1 MNIKLLNIG
10 FGNYLVMSK
19 VVGIFSPDS
28 APMKRLREEYRKS
41 DNLIDVTHG
50 RRTRAVILTSS
61 NHVVL
66 SSIQTET
73 IEQRIKS
80 AQH

>member
-1 MNIKLLNIG
+1 MTTPLLNIG
-10 FGNYLVMSK
+10 FGNYLVLSK
-19 VVGIFSPDS
+19 IIGVFSPDS

-41 DNLIDVTHG
+41 EKLVDVTHG
-50 RRTRAVILTSS
+50 RKTRAIILTSS

-73 IEQRIKS
+73 IEQRIKGT
-80 AQH
+80 H